1 MQLHESSCRALT
13 VNEEIEKAVQE
24 FNNLTV
30 KLQRPQSDPVLDD
43 LCATCRRIAI
53 ELLARL
59 NNLKVKESGHR
70 WESFRRAIRG
80 AWTEKDI
87 ETLMKRLTTLREA
100 LGMHIL
106 VKIRY

>member
-43 LCATCRRIAI
+43 LCATSRTTPV

-59 NNLKVKESGHR
+59 NNLKVKESGQR
-70 WESFRRAIRG
+70 WESFRQAIRG
-80 AWTEKDI
+80 TWTEKDI
-87 ETLMKRLTTLREA
+87 EALMK
-100 LGMHIL
+100 
-106 VKIRY
+106 